1 MARLPWARP
10 QGPLVGRPQV
20 AVPELPA
27 TDLRPSQP
35 AQLGSDLGT
44 PVRLPGADFPPA
56 GAVALDAVGDANLAP
71 AATGT
76 LITERVPDN
85 LRLRIAGIGFGADD
99 EVALRFL
106 TWAILLDGD
115 PAPSG
120 YSAQPAAIGSLRQLS
135 EVFLLASSSVTVTIF
150 VTIATTAALTYR
162 YICRLRGWFYVEKGN
177 G

>member
-1 MARLPWARP
+1 MSIFRKQSIVPPRVSVP
-10 QGPLVGRPQV
+10 PIPDVNLV
-20 AVPELPA
+20 
-27 TDLRPSQP
+27 PSQP
-35 AQLGSDLGT
+35 PGYRPGGGGQAVT
-44 PVRLPGADFPPA
+44 LPGADFPPA
-56 GAVALDAVGDANLAP
+56 GAVAVDQVGDANLAP
-71 AATGT
+71 AAIGVLVT
-76 LITERVPDN
+76 IPVPQM
-85 LRLRIAGIGFGADD
+85 LRFRMAGIGFGADD

-135 EVFLLASSSVTVTIF
+135 EVFLLCSSSVTVTIF